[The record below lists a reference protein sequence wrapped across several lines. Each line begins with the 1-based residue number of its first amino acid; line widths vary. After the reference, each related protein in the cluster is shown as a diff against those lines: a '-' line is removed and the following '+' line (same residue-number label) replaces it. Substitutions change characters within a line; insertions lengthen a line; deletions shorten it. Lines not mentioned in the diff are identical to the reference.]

1 MEQEDSRKPL
11 FFYGWVVT
19 GAGLV
24 IAIIGLGIR
33 YSYGVFIK
41 SLEAEF
47 AATRAS
53 TSVIFSAYML
63 LCSVLAILGGWALDK
78 YGPRKVGVAM
88 GCLTGVALL
97 VTSRC
102 TSMWQVF
109 LSYSLLLSLGTGPI
123 YTVVNSTAARW
134 FKKKRGLALGI
145 TTAGGGA
152 GAILIAP
159 LATYLIYLYGWR
171 RSLIILGIMAGV
183 VMVSMAL
190 LMKKD
195 PADLGLTPDGV
206 VQADSATGPRGP
218 GAKDENRGGDDLSF
232 RQAFSTS
239 QFWLLGTTWLFLS
252 LSIHMVFVHVVPY
265 AVDTGISPMKAA
277 VILGLIGASNIPG
290 RIVVGRASDS
300 IGRKMLAVSTAFAQF
315 GSLVWLMWAG
325 ELWSLYV
332 FGIAFGFLWG
342 GSSTMVT
349 VIIGDIFG
357 TRSIG
362 TIMGVLSG
370 AWAIGAAVGPAIGGY
385 IFDASGSYFLAFGAG
400 AAATLMAAL
409 SVAPVKRAG

>member
-1 MEQEDSRKPL
+1 VALEDNRKPL
-11 FFYGWVVT
+11 IFYGWVVT

-24 IAIIGLGIR
+24 IAIIGLGTR

-47 AATRAS
+47 AVTRAS
-53 TSVIFSAYML
+53 TSLIFSVYML
-63 LCSVLAILGGWALDK
+63 LCCVLAVLGGWALDR

-88 GCLTGVALL
+88 GCFSGMALL
-97 VTSRC
+97 ATSQC

-123 YTVVNSTAARW
+123 YTVVNSTASRW
-134 FKKKRGLALGI
+134 FDKKRGLAVGI

-159 LATYLIYLYGWR
+159 LATYLIVSYGWR
-171 RSLIILGIMAGV
+171 HSLIILGIVAGV
-183 VMVSMAL
+183 VMVAMSL
-190 LMKKD
+190 LMIKD
-195 PADLGLTPDGV
+195 PADMGLFPDGSGP
-206 VQADSATGPRGP
+206 VQSRTGSGEQ
-218 GAKDENRGGDDLSF
+218 GIGRGGDDFSF
-232 RQAFSTS
+232 WQAFKTN
-239 QFWLLGTTWLFLS
+239 QFWLLGATWVFLS

-290 RIVVGRASDS
+290 RIVVGQVSDA
-300 IGRKMLAVSTAFAQF
+300 IGRKTLAVSTAFAQF

-325 ELWSLYV
+325 DLWSLYV
-332 FGIAFGFLWG
+332 FGIVFGFLFG

-357 TRSIG
+357 TKNIG

-370 AWAIGAAVGPAIGGY
+370 GWAIGAAVGPAIGGY
-385 IFDASGSYFLAFGAG
+385 IFDASGSYFWAFGAG
-400 AAATLMAAL
+400 AAASLIATFT
-409 SVAPVKRAG
+409 VVPIKRTV